1 MTELASHDMLR
12 RTLLALLTLPAVAVV
27 DSPAVGAESRARRY
41 QAALD
46 ELAATRVKL
55 AKRHREAKTPS
66 KQRAVINRA
75 EQRLLEA
82 FDEALLPAW
91 LGTPWDFNGT
101 SNTPG
106 TGHIACG
113 YFVTTLLRHAGV
125 RVERAKLAQQA
136 SERIVKALCPPSS
149 VWRFRKGDENAV
161 VDSIEEEGHG
171 LYVVGL
177 DNHVG
182 YLRIGASSRFWH
194 SSYVEPA
201 VVASEDPKKAVAFQ
215 SNYHVVGRLLMPSL
229 LERWLAGDAIET
241 PS

>member
-1 MTELASHDMLR
+1 MWRRSFLGLA
-12 RTLLALLTLPAVAVV
+12 TVPAVAAL
-27 DSPAVGAESRARRY
+27 SGRAFSAEPLATRYRA
-41 QAALD
+41 D
-46 ELAATRVKL
+46 LATLATARVKL
-55 AKRHREAKTPS
+55 AKRHRDAKTAA
-66 KQRAVINRA
+66 KRRAVIDRA

-82 FDEALLPAW
+82 FDHDLFPAW
-91 LGTPWDFNGT
+91 RGTPWDFNGT
-101 SNTPG
+101 SSEPR

-113 YFVTTLLRHAGV
+113 YFVTTLLRDAGLL
-125 RVERAKLAQQA
+125 VERAKLAQQA
-136 SERIVKALCPPSS
+136 SERIVKALCPSKS
-149 VWRFRKGDENAV
+149 IWRFRKGDESNV
-161 VDSIEEEGHG
+161 VDAIEEEGQG
-171 LYVVGL
+171 LYLVGL

-215 SNYHVVGRLLMPSL
+215 SNYHVVGRLFTPSL